1 MDSVKKSIK
10 NYIPNKTNN
19 LEKYLNESLSNK
31 EFKDYV
37 DKLKLNKKDLLL
49 NLTEVEESFSEFS
62 NCLDCKSIHECKNR
76 VVGHYLFPENNESLT
91 FCYKKCKYQKKLDDT
106 NKEPKNI
113 HIFNASKNL
122 ASATM
127 KNIIMDGNRTEIMK
141 WMDNFI
147 QNYEKGKTKKGLYLH
162 GTFGCGKSYLI
173 AALFNEMAKKN
184 VKSAIIFWPEFL
196 RNLKESFD
204 TDYSQLME
212 YIKNVE
218 LLLIDDI
225 GAENVTPWSRDEILC
240 TILQY
245 RMDNSLPVFIT
256 SNLNIKELE
265 SHYTNTKN
273 ESDSIK
279 AIRIM
284 ERIKYLS
291 DDIELIGKNLRK

>member
-1 MDSVKKSIK
+1 
-10 NYIPNKTNN
+10 
-19 LEKYLNESLSNK
+19 
-31 EFKDYV
+31 
-37 DKLKLNKKDLLL
+37 
-49 NLTEVEESFSEFS
+49 
-62 NCLDCKSIHECKNR
+62 
-76 VVGHYLFPENNESLT
+76 
-91 FCYKKCKYQKKLDDT
+91 
-106 NKEPKNI
+106 
-113 HIFNASKNL
+113 
-122 ASATM
+122 M